1 MSDSDRQPGSRHKKC
16 LLQDESI
23 VFFLFLRWALF
34 ISQGHTNQ
42 RLDTITVKECK
53 LHAITRR
60 DGTQTFAHRPC
71 ATDQPHQSPVNKRT
85 LTLGVPY
92 FHNSDAHLFFFCYMW
107 VYNLHARYNWTQ
119 KRSQPHSKIQLNPIQ
134 NTPPTSRE

>member
-1 MSDSDRQPGSRHKKC
+1 MIPIDTPAAAAKNVHCRMRA
-16 LLQDESI
+16 LL
-23 VFFLFLRWALF
+23 FFLFLRWALF

-92 FHNSDAHLFFFCYMW
+92 FHNSDAHLFFFL
-107 VYNLHARYNWTQ
+107 LHVGLQFACALQLDSKAKSASQQNPTQ
-119 KRSQPHSKIQLNPIQ
+119 SNPEHSANIA
-134 NTPPTSRE
+134 